1 MLTQN
6 LQLIGFVLC
15 SVSIGDHFGA
25 TVGLVLQ
32 DGRQR
37 NSHPIELINIYIQP
51 TPVNATHYSVNN
63 SWFWCRVSSVVHK
76 RFVSKLSICRPNLYW
91 PMLLV
96 SYYGFLKETNFRI
109 ALTMHLPSWRTGLK
123 QINIQ
128 NVTICVTS
136 NTIYLY

>member
-37 NSHPIELINIYIQP
+37 NSHPIELINIYIQLQVH
-51 TPVNATHYSVNN
+51 TTISYFINHCYSMP
-63 SWFWCRVSSVVHK
+63 H
-76 RFVSKLSICRPNLYW
+76 
-91 PMLLV
+91 
-96 SYYGFLKETNFRI
+96 
-109 ALTMHLPSWRTGLK
+109 
-123 QINIQ
+123 
-128 NVTICVTS
+128 TS
-136 NTIYLY
+136 D